1 MDYTDEY
8 ELVSFDGF
16 DEDEGILVQVITI
29 CDKVKVN
36 LHFMT
41 ISERKKY
48 TFPLADLEAVDENSN
63 NSQIL
68 DDYSMWFVN
77 YR

>member
-8 ELVSFDGF
+8 ELVSFDGY
-16 DEDEGILVQVITI
+16 DEEEGILVQVITL

-36 LHFMT
+36 LHFIT
-41 ISERKKY
+41 ISGRKKY
-48 TFPLADLEAVDENSN
+48 IFPLADLEAVDENSN

-68 DDYSMWFVN
+68 DDYSV
-77 YR
+77 

>member
-16 DEDEGILVQVITI
+16 DEDERILVQVITI

-36 LHFMT
+36 LHFIT
-41 ISERKKY
+41 ISEKKIY
-48 TFPLADLEAVDENSN
+48 LPFSGLRSC
-63 NSQIL
+63 
-68 DDYSMWFVN
+68 
-77 YR
+77 